1 MRESGDE
8 PSLFSYSSIDP
19 VPTAPPRSLSL
30 TPVGCDKSALV
41 AFPAEYPEIK
51 DYAQRSFIR
60 ERLHT
65 EFYRIGEITILI
77 AVSINTNPRN
87 S

>member
-19 VPTAPPRSLSL
+19 APTAHHHELSLS
-30 TPVGCDKSALV
+30 
-41 AFPAEYPEIK
+41 
-51 DYAQRSFIR
+51 
-60 ERLHT
+60 RLPCHT

-77 AVSINTNPRN
+77 AVSINTNPL
-87 S
+87 SS